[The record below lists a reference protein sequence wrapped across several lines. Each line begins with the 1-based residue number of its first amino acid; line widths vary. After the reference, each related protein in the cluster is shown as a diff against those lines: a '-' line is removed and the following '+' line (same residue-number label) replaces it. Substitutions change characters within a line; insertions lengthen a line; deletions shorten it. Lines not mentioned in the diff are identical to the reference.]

1 MGPKRIREIPKRI
14 YGFFRGG
21 GKLYLLGQSGAD
33 HVNMH
38 IICSLKS
45 RKLRPKWRYS
55 RKYAYILLSEVL
67 QTKVKVALIT

>member
-14 YGFFRGG
+14 YGFLGG

-45 RKLRPKWRYS
+45 RKIK
-55 RKYAYILLSEVL
+55 A
-67 QTKVKVALIT
+67 KVAIFT